1 MIQYLRISFVGKL
14 DKKNKSSKFFY
25 IILLFLSCRYPL
37 SFNLPEQPGRMENLV
52 EKPRRMEKL
61 LEKSSSWDI
70 LECCGDL

>member
-1 MIQYLRISFVGKL
+1 MKKWP
-14 DKKNKSSKFFY
+14 DKKRRRVEFQVRDLVLVK
-25 IILLFLSCRYPL
+25 LLPQQFKAFRK
-37 SFNLPEQPGRMENLV
+37 NLPEQPGRMENLV